1 MKKYY
6 WFLVLI
12 VSICI
17 QLYISNSIVKANNSP
32 IFVVFITFIIKAIV
46 LSWIAEFVSMKV
58 KKRKWEIDSLSVWY
72 LFIVIAQFLSN
83 YRILFPK

>member
-6 WFLVLI
+6 WILVLI

-17 QLYISNSIVKANNSP
+17 QLYISNSIVKVNNSP
-32 IFVVFITFIIKAIV
+32 FIVVFIILIFKAIV
-46 LSWIAEFVSMKV
+46 LSWIAEFISMKV
-58 KKRKWEIDSLSVWY
+58 KNRKWEIDSLSVWY
-72 LFIVIAQFLSN
+72 LLIAIAQFLSN